1 VTTPSSAPHDD
12 TSASTPGP
20 ADARVVADHLAGG
33 DRSVALALIA
43 LVGVA
48 DEHGGASF
56 NDMAVHYRED
66 YLASLR
72 AEGRDVERESG
83 RLSLDEVRT
92 HLATVALPRLV
103 DQGAVTTGDLDD
115 PDCRIAMSPTL
126 WTSVRE
132 GRESF
137 ADALRETGEHAAPR
151 VSAATLPRVEG
162 RSVLRAEGLVKT
174 YRRRNVVNNVA
185 LELQQGEIV
194 GLLGPNGA
202 GKTTSFYMITGLIP
216 PAAGRILLD
225 GVDITKMP
233 MYKRARLGIGY
244 LSQEPSIFRKLT
256 VEDNILAILE
266 ELDLSRAVRTQR
278 LEALLDELGLKHL
291 RQSKAYQ
298 LSGGERRRLEI
309 TRALV
314 TQPKFMMLDEPFA
327 GVDPIAV
334 HDIQVIVASLRHR
347 GIGVLISDHN
357 VEQTLDIVDRA
368 YIMFDG
374 QVKVSGT
381 VRELVFDDT
390 VSKVYLGPTL
400 TARLRERFQ
409 REHGAEDG
417 APAHETPAV
426 AAAAGEASVSEAPVS
441 EAPADEVSSP

>member
-1 VTTPSSAPHDD
+1 MTTPPPVPGDE
-12 TSASTPGP
+12 TPTGTPGP
-20 ADARVVADHLAGG
+20 SDARVVADHLAGG